1 MGFLG
6 GTVVK
11 NAENMGSVP
20 GSGRFPW
27 RRKMA
32 TCSSILAW
40 KISGQRRMAG
50 YSTWGC
56 KDWI

>member
-11 NAENMGSVP
+11 NPPANAEDMGSVP
-20 GSGRFPW
+20 GLGRFPW

-40 KISGQRRMAG
+40 KISGQRMAG
-50 YSTWGC
+50 YST
-56 KDWI
+56 